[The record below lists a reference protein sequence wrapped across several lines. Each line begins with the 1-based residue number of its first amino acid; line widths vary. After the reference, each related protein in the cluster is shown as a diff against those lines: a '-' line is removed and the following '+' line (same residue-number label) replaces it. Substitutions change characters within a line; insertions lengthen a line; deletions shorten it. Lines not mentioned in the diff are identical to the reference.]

1 MQELALQKQ
10 LLTNKKKKQ
19 KDMLALVGQTIE
31 RGKSLHTQK
40 HVPAKAQVV
49 HSLISDKSVRKS
61 KLPASDVIGEGLSVT
76 AAKEVKVRKTE
87 QEDPQ
92 LVDLK

>member
-1 MQELALQKQ
+1 M
-10 LLTNKKKKQ
+10 
-19 KDMLALVGQTIE
+19 
-31 RGKSLHTQK
+31 
-40 HVPAKAQVV
+40 PAKAQVV
-49 HSLISDKSVRKS
+49 HSLIPDESVRKS